1 MKRSVYIAIIIALVA
16 AGWLGSGIFKSEIRQ
31 AIGGDLAAATPEDA
45 ATAPTEEQTAETGTA
60 AETDTSGKDALA
72 VQSETYRAQD
82 RPVDIILRGRTDSV
96 RTVQLMAETSGTIV
110 KLMKGKGDRVERGD
124 RIAQLSL
131 QDREARRLE
140 ALALVKQ
147 REIEHNAAVKL
158 AEKGYKSETAA
169 AAAEAQLD
177 AAKAA
182 LKRMEVEIAQL
193 VIRAPFEGT
202 ISARHV
208 QLGAFV
214 GIGDPVVT
222 IVDQDPI
229 LIVGNISEREVG
241 SVDVGNQAEATL
253 VGGRKVEGTVRFISP
268 TADSATRTF
277 RVEVEVDNPDGAIR
291 DGVTAEIRLA
301 TGSAPAHRLSPA
313 VLTLDD
319 RGVLGVRTV
328 GPGQIVR
335 FRPVSILAE
344 GPDGVWVSGLPE
356 TVEVIT
362 VGQEFVKDGEKVRV
376 VAAASN

>member
-1 MKRSVYIAIIIALVA
+1 VKRSVYIAIIIALVA
-16 AGWLGSGIFKSEIRQ
+16 AGWLGSGILRSEISE
-31 AIGGDLAAATPEDA
+31 AIGSDLAAATPDDA
-45 ATAPTEEQTAETGTA
+45 ATAPVSEAPVATKTSQTTA
-60 AETDTSGKDALA
+60 HEKHALA
-72 VQSETYRAQD
+72 VQSQTYRAED
-82 RPVDIILRGRTDSV
+82 RSVDIILRGRTDSV

-110 KLMKGKGDRVERGD
+110 KLMKGKGDRVKPGD

-140 ALALVKQ
+140 AVALVKQ
-147 REIEHNAAVKL
+147 REIERNAAVKL
-158 AEKGYKSETAA
+158 TQKGYKSETAA

-182 LKRMEVEIAQL
+182 LKRIEVEISQL

-241 SVDVGNQAEATL
+241 SIAVGSQASATL
-253 VGGRKVEGTVRFISP
+253 IGGREVSGKVRFISP
-268 TADSATRTF
+268 TADAATRTF
-277 RVEVEVDNPDGAIR
+277 RVEIEAPNPDGAIR
-291 DGVTAEIRLA
+291 DGITAEIRLA

-319 RGVLGVRTV
+319 RGVLGVRTI
-328 GPGQIVR
+328 GPGEIVR
-335 FRPVSILAE
+335 FMPVSILAE
-344 GPDGVWVSGLPE
+344 GSDGVWVSGLPE

-362 VGQEFVKDGEKVRV
+362 VGQEYVKDGERVRV
-376 VAAASN
+376 VVAPSN

>member
-16 AGWLGSGIFKSEIRQ
+16 AGWLGSGIFRSEISEV
-31 AIGGDLAAATPEDA
+31 IGSDLAAATPDDA
-45 ATAPTEEQTAETGTA
+45 ATAPVSDAPSATEASQPTAHE
-60 AETDTSGKDALA
+60 KHALA
-72 VQSETYRAQD
+72 VQSQTYRAEN

-110 KLMKGKGDRVERGD
+110 KLMKGKGDRVKPGD

-140 ALALVKQ
+140 AVALVKQ
-147 REIEHNAAVKL
+147 REIERNAAVKL
-158 AEKGYKSETAA
+158 TQKGYKSETAA

-182 LKRMEVEIAQL
+182 LKRMEVEISQL

-202 ISARHV
+202 ISARQV

-241 SVDVGNQAEATL
+241 SIAVGSQASATL
-253 VGGRKVEGTVRFISP
+253 IGGREVSGKVRFISP
-268 TADSATRTF
+268 TADAATRTF
-277 RVEVEVDNPDGAIR
+277 RVEIEAPNPDGAIR
-291 DGVTAEIRLA
+291 DGITAEIRLA
-301 TGSAPAHRLSPA
+301 TGTAPAHRLSPA

-328 GPGQIVR
+328 GPGEIVR
-335 FRPVSILAE
+335 FMPVSILAE
-344 GPDGVWVSGLPE
+344 GGDGVWVSGLPE

-362 VGQEFVKDGEKVRV
+362 VGQEYVKDGEKVRV

>member
-16 AGWLGSGIFKSEIRQ
+16 AGWLGSGIFRSEISE
-31 AIGGDLAAATPEDA
+31 AIGSDLAAATPDDA
-45 ATAPTEEQTAETGTA
+45 ATAPVSEAAAATKTSQTTA
-60 AETDTSGKDALA
+60 HEKHALA
-72 VQSETYRAQD
+72 VQSQTYRAED
-82 RPVDIILRGRTDSV
+82 RSVDIILRGRTDSV

-110 KLMKGKGDRVERGD
+110 KLMKGKGDRVKPGD

-140 ALALVKQ
+140 AVALVKQ
-147 REIEHNAAVKL
+147 REIERNAAVKL
-158 AEKGYKSETAA
+158 TQKGYKSETAA

-182 LKRMEVEIAQL
+182 LKRIEVEISQL

-202 ISARHV
+202 ISARQV

-214 GIGDPVVT
+214 GVGDPVVT

-241 SVDVGNQAEATL
+241 IIAVGSQASATL
-253 VGGRKVEGTVRFISP
+253 IGGREVSGKVRFISP
-268 TADSATRTF
+268 TADAATRTF
-277 RVEVEVDNPDGAIR
+277 RVEIEAPNPDGAIR
-291 DGVTAEIRLA
+291 DGITAEIRLA

-319 RGVLGVRTV
+319 RGVLGVRTI
-328 GPGQIVR
+328 GPGEIVR
-335 FRPVSILAE
+335 FMPVSILAE
-344 GPDGVWVSGLPE
+344 GSDGVWVSGLPE

-362 VGQEFVKDGEKVRV
+362 VGQEYVKDGERVRV
-376 VAAASN
+376 VVAPSN